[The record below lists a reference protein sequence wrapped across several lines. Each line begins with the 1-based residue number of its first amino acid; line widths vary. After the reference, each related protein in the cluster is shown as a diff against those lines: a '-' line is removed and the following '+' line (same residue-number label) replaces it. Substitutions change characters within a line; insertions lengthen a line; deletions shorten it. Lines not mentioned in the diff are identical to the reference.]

1 MLRFATIA
9 VSSLISIVAFGQVR
23 LDLHWRWVEGQSR
36 TYRVVEEMDQ
46 SIAGAEGTGLKWVR
60 TIRYRE
66 EVRRAD
72 SRGVAT
78 VERTYEAIAVVVT
91 RDGKR
96 VEYDSDQPGTHEAAS
111 DPMIAPF
118 AALAGKTIS
127 FDVDAE
133 GQVLAV
139 RGVSELMKSVTSP
152 LSGGAL
158 DTQLEAFNATLT
170 DESMRQQIEQSLRLV
185 PGRGV
190 RTGESWETA
199 IRQPMPVVGVV
210 ESRTLH
216 TLRGTARH
224 ATRSCARIESAGT
237 LSLVRQEN
245 DDLSRLLEGLVR
257 VRLTDSRLAGETLFD
272 HAAGCIARS
281 EMSMDSDWSVSMPDL
296 TDPAKKVEQTQRI
309 RQRATLQLVSGD

>member
-1 MLRFATIA
+1 MLRLSVFVLMSFFAA
-9 VSSLISIVAFGQVR
+9 VASAQDR
-23 LDLHWRWVEGQSR
+23 LDLHWRWVEGRSL

-46 SIAGAEGTGLKWVR
+46 SIASGEGTDMKWVR

-66 EVRRAD
+66 DVRRVD

-78 VERTYEAIAVVVT
+78 VDRTYEAISVVVT
-91 RDGKR
+91 RDGRR
-96 VEYDSDQPGTHEAAS
+96 VEYDSDRPGTHGAAS

-139 RGVSELMKSVTSP
+139 RGVSDLMKSVTSP
-152 LSGGAL
+152 LSGGIL
-158 DTQLEAFNATLT
+158 DAQLDGFNATLT

-185 PGRGV
+185 PGRAV

-210 ESRTLH
+210 ESRTRH
-216 TLRGTARH
+216 TLRGTDRQA
-224 ATRSCARIESAGT
+224 ARSCARIESVGT
-237 LSLVRQEN
+237 LSLVRPEG

-257 VRLTDSRLAGETLFD
+257 VRLTDSRLAGETHFD
-272 HAAGCIARS
+272 HADGCIVRS

-296 TDPAKKVEQTQRI
+296 TDPARKVEQTQRI
-309 RQRATLQLVSGD
+309 RQRATLELVSGG